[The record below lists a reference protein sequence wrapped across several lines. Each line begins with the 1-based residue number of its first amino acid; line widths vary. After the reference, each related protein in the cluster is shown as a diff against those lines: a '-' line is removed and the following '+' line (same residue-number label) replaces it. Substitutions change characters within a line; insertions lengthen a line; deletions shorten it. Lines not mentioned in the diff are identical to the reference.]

1 MLKKAKPA
9 FSISVGIM
17 LVLVL
22 LGIIL
27 PEGLESVT
35 ETIQVFIS
43 DKFGWYYL
51 ILVTLFTI
59 ICLVFFNHTI
69 RKNQIGRS

>member
-59 ICLVFFNHTI
+59 ICLVFLNHTI